1 MKAAILGLAVATVAF
16 GGSSIYLWQQ
26 LDTERERAAQVE
38 KTSQELKARIAALEK
53 ARTELAGRRMVT
65 SGGFI
70 TGQFSSHDP
79 VVAAPAPPPTSAGK
93 KEGEPDQP
101 VWTVQRRDPSPAM
114 LKMMRTQMR
123 ANNRRMYADVGE
135 KVGLNKE
142 TASKLVDLLS
152 EQQAANVD
160 FFRTSDDAEAGRR
173 AEQRQRDNETAIND
187 LIGADKAMALEEY
200 QKSIPA
206 RMEVDMLARQLE
218 NNEIKLSDEQRK
230 RLVDVYVEERARVP
244 EPQVYEGMDSA
255 EYAKVANAWQED
267 YQKRVSAE
275 AGRILNPDQ
284 LTAYNEIQQWQ
295 QEMRQ
300 NIMTAP
306 SGPMMRM
313 HRGFG
318 SANAVTFSAAP
329 AISMSVEGRVA
340 EAPEEK
346 KP

>member
-16 GGSSIYLWQQ
+16 GGSSIYLWRQ

-38 KTSQELKARIAALEK
+38 KTSQQLKARIAALEK
-53 ARTELAGRRMVT
+53 ARNELAGRRMAS

-70 TGQFSSHDP
+70 SGQFRNGES
-79 VVAAPAPPPTSAGK
+79 VAVAPAPPPPSASR

-101 VWTVQRRDPSPAM
+101 VWTVQRREPSPAM
-114 LKMMRTQMR
+114 LKMMHAQMR
-123 ANNRRMYADVGE
+123 ANNKRMYADVGE

-142 TASKLVDLLS
+142 TATKLVDLLS

-160 FFRTSDDAEAGRR
+160 FFRTSEDPEASRR
-173 AEQRQRDNETAIND
+173 AEQRQRDNESAIAD

-230 RLVDVYVEERARVP
+230 RLVDVYVEERTRVP
-244 EPQVYEGMDSA
+244 EPQPYDGMDSS
-255 EYAKVANAWQED
+255 EYAKAANTWQDD

-300 NIMTAP
+300 NIVNAP
-306 SGPMMRM
+306 AGAMLRT

-318 SANAVTFSAAP
+318 PANAVMFTAAP
-329 AISMSVEGRVA
+329 AVSVSAAGSVEPVQ
-340 EAPEEK
+340 EQK

>member
-16 GGSSIYLWQQ
+16 GGSSIYLWQK

-38 KTSQELKARIAALEK
+38 KTSQELKSRIAALEK
-53 ARTELAGRRMVT
+53 ARSELAGRRMA
-65 SGGFI
+65 SPGGFM
-70 TGQFSSHDP
+70 TGQFSSRDA
-79 VVAAPAPPPTSAGK
+79 VVAAPAPPPPSARR

-101 VWTVQRRDPSPAM
+101 VWTVQRREPSPAM
-114 LKMMRTQMR
+114 VKMMRTQMR

-142 TASKLVDLLS
+142 TTTKLIDLLS
-152 EQQAANVD
+152 EQQAANND
-160 FFRTSDDAEAGRR
+160 FFRTSEDPEAGRR
-173 AEQRQRDNETAIND
+173 AEQRQRDNEAAIAD
-187 LIGADKAMALEEY
+187 LIGADKTMALEEY

-244 EPQVYEGMDSA
+244 EPQVYEGMDST
-255 EYAKVANAWQED
+255 EYAKTANAWQED

-284 LTAYNEIQQWQ
+284 LAAYNEIQQWQ

-300 NIMTAP
+300 NIVNAP
-306 SGPMMRM
+306 SAAMLRSHRAFGP
-313 HRGFG
+313 
-318 SANAVTFSAAP
+318 ANSVMFTTAAP
-329 AISMSVEGRVA
+329 AIAVDVTE
-340 EAPEEK
+340 EKEEK